1 MNSRNH
7 KRVLAGLVLGMTLS
21 ACSFNV
27 KIPFI
32 PEPEPKPECSAE
44 CDAATPDT
52 DSADEDATGIGST
65 VLKFLRGRQ

>member
-1 MNSRNH
+1 MNIRNH
-7 KRVLAGLVLGMTLS
+7 RRVLAGLVLGMTLS

-32 PEPEPKPECSAE
+32 PDPEPKPECSAE
-44 CDAATPDT
+44 CDEASAEDSSDT
-52 DSADEDATGIGST
+52 DATGIGST